1 MIIVDS
7 NIWIFSENANSD
19 EYEIATQKLKE
30 IFANDS
36 FGINVIITSEVF
48 HILSKVLSTEEATL
62 RITNVLEHP
71 LAQWLDFSSEVAID
85 AIRLS
90 KESRIRINDAL
101 IAQQALTMKAAVLTD
116 NLKDFEKVK
125 GLKVIPL
132 R

>member
-7 NIWIFSENANSD
+7 NIWIFSENVNSE
-19 EYEIATQKLKE
+19 EYEIAAQKLKD
-30 IFANDS
+30 IFAKDS
-36 FGINVIITSEVF
+36 FGVNVIITSEVF
-48 HILSKVLSTEEATL
+48 HTLSRISSSTEASL
-62 RITNVLEHP
+62 RIINILEHP
-71 LAQWLDFSSEVAID
+71 LAQWLDFSPEVAID

-90 KESRIRINDAL
+90 KESKIRINDAL

>member
-7 NIWIFSENANSD
+7 NIWIFSENLNSE
-19 EYEIATQKLKE
+19 EYKISAQKLKD
-30 IFANDS
+30 IFTKDS
-36 FGINVIITSEVF
+36 FGINAIITSEVF
-48 HILSKVLSTEEATL
+48 HTLSRLSSPAEASLRTINILV
-62 RITNVLEHP
+62 HP

-90 KESRIRINDAL
+90 KESKIRINDAL

-116 NLKDFEKVK
+116 NTKDFEKVK
-125 GLKVIPL
+125 GLKIIPL